1 MSTDHVRHTGY
12 WESYEASE
20 LSFPWFC
27 SGSLTTIILLSC
39 QWGTTVELVMW
50 SSATQTSTASYD
62 SLLYWIKLCW
72 MSVCVK
78 MFNVH
83 VSAVS
88 IMYFFLALFFK
99 LNVNKKQK
107 TLGGKR
113 RHCLRLVSKQKWWS
127 FLLTKVLT
135 CSSVILLAFSPVVSF
150 HREFSLSPVKEI
162 LISFCPK
169 PGIGLPL
176 RMAYEYALGTASV
189 SPDHITSFL
198 PCAWL
203 KKQNPEFTGVR
214 KNSAAFKSLSVEKI
228 KALTCTQRQCRWC
241 CFIIISSKPLI
252 HSSYTSVVEDKST
265 LGENGASAWIG
276 GSSGN
281 MFHIRMC
288 VLLKV

>member
-1 MSTDHVRHTGY
+1 MITR
-12 WESYEASE
+12 
-20 LSFPWFC
+20 
-27 SGSLTTIILLSC
+27 
-39 QWGTTVELVMW
+39 
-50 SSATQTSTASYD
+50 TSTASCD

-88 IMYFFLALFFK
+88 IMYCFLALFFK

-135 CSSVILLAFSPVVSF
+135 FSSVILLAFSPVVSF
-150 HREFSLSPVKEI
+150 HGEFSLSPVKET

-176 RMAYEYALGTASV
+176 RMAYEYASR
-189 SPDHITSFL
+189 
-198 PCAWL
+198 
-203 KKQNPEFTGVR
+203 N
-214 KNSAAFKSLSVEKI
+214 
-228 KALTCTQRQCRWC
+228 
-241 CFIIISSKPLI
+241 CFSKPGPYNRLPPMCLAKETKPRV
-252 HSSYTSVVEDKST
+252 Y
-265 LGENGASAWIG
+265 LGEE
-276 GSSGN
+276 
-281 MFHIRMC
+281 
-288 VLLKV
+288 K